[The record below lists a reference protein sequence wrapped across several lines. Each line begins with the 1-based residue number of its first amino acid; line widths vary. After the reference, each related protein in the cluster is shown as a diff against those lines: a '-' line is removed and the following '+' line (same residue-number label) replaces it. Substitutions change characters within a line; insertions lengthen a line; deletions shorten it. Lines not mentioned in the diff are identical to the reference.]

1 MTGKIEKRLAEIG
14 VTLPPAT
21 APAANYV
28 PYVISGDLV
37 FLAGQLPFLSGKLAA
52 TGLLG
57 KDVTV
62 EDGYR
67 AARISAINLIT
78 QIRDAAG
85 GDLDRVRQIVRLG
98 GFVAST
104 PDFIDQPKVINGASD
119 LFVELFGDIGRHARS
134 AVSSPS
140 LPLGAAVEVEAI
152 VRIAL

>member
-37 FLAGQLPFLSGKLAA
+37 FLAGQLPLLSGKLAA

-62 EDGYR
+62 EDGYS
-67 AARISAINLIT
+67 AARICAINLIT
-78 QIRDAAG
+78 QIRAAVG
-85 GDLDRVRQIVRLG
+85 GDLDRVLQIVRLG

-104 PDFIDQPKVINGASD
+104 SDFIDQPKVINGASD

>member
-1 MTGKIEKRLAEIG
+1 MTGKIKKRLAEIG